1 MAVPCLDQQR
11 QGRLV
16 NCIITTTK
24 CLLPTQKK
32 NKSYVYFRN
41 VFFSTKR
48 KFKTQYI
55 ILYFGTM
62 AAKANTPTTEEETHL
77 LTVKGIYYAC
87 GAQKRAGAGRCT
99 GDRNRTSAVCFCI
112 QSNSERL
119 GIHALLLF
127 RGSSDTKHGRHKAWS
142 LCHSLDGS
150 GWPQAHVPS
159 ITRMGP
165 CLTALQHMSCQNR
178 QKLLCSK
185 DKRTLTIDTSVTDYV
200 PRMFGTIVQVA
211 NLTGRLAVH
220 NGKFVR
226 ITQLPDMTAAVD
238 TTHIPKLGGHYA

>member
-1 MAVPCLDQQR
+1 
-11 QGRLV
+11 
-16 NCIITTTK
+16 
-24 CLLPTQKK
+24 
-32 NKSYVYFRN
+32 
-41 VFFSTKR
+41 
-48 KFKTQYI
+48 
-55 ILYFGTM
+55 M

-87 GAQKRAGAGRCT
+87 GAQKELALAVVRETETELLQSVSVYSRTAKDLVYTRCCSS
-99 GDRNRTSAVCFCI
+99 GDPATLSMV
-112 QSNSERL
+112 
-119 GIHALLLF
+119 
-127 RGSSDTKHGRHKAWS
+127 DTKLGHYAIAWTAPDGHKHMFQVSPHGAMFDS
-142 LCHSLDGS
+142 AAAYVLPD
-150 GWPQAHVPS
+150 
-159 ITRMGP
+159 
-165 CLTALQHMSCQNR
+165 R

-238 TTHIPKLGGHYA
+238 TTHIPKLGVTTLEGIGLDISMANLKLK